1 MIKKKGNKEN
11 KKIGKLKKIIFS
23 LMELKIINKGSYFF
37 SLYNAI
43 NSFININNFNYVL
56 YYSEVFII

>member
-1 MIKKKGNKEN
+1 MD
-11 KKIGKLKKIIFS
+11 
-23 LMELKIINKGSYFF
+23 LKIINKGSYFF

-56 YYSEVFII
+56 YYSEVFNIQIVTLLFYTKL